1 MLAYYLTAINVF
13 LSPQSIFKRGKCYL
27 ILQEKNKAKI
37 RKNIMGIA
45 HLRTEARSCAS
56 AAMSLIALYLGQ
68 FMCS

>member
-1 MLAYYLTAINVF
+1 MLPDFT
-13 LSPQSIFKRGKCYL
+13 G
-27 ILQEKNKAKI
+27 KNKAKI

-56 AAMSLIALYLGQ
+56 VAMSLIALYLGQ